1 MSIGVDSIYFIII
14 FYCDTTYLYNY
25 PYIYSEPLFF
35 LPRQIIGIVAH
46 PGRISSL
53 AVSFDGRFVFSAGGA
68 DLSVNVWVVS
78 AEKLADP
85 LEVNYGSLSGEYL
98 STSKLFD

>member
-1 MSIGVDSIYFIII
+1 MFSV
-14 FYCDTTYLYNY
+14 CQLKLNLTLHT
-25 PYIYSEPLFF
+25 
-35 LPRQIIGIVAH
+35 QIIGIVAH

-78 AEKLADP
+78 AEKPADP
-85 LEVNYGSLSGEYL
+85 LEVNYGSLSGVL
-98 STSKLFD
+98 SDVFVVLYFFCFFGEASLCLCFLHLKY